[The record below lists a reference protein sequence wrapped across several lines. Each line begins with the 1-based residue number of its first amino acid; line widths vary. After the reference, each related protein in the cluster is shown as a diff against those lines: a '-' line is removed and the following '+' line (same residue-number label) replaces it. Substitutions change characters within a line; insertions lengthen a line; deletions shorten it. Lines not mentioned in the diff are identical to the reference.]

1 MTNFILDEG
10 TIAYEDDYL
19 LIIDKPAGMLVH
31 PTVNEWGCTLYDYV
45 TEYYQRKGITAN
57 IHPVSRLDRHTSG
70 LVIFA
75 KEPIIQHWLSQQQ
88 MDKEYLAIVTGELPN
103 DEGIIE
109 APIARKEGS
118 IIERCVSE
126 NGKYAKTSYKLL
138 AKRKGLSLLQV
149 KLFTGRTHQIR
160 AHMAHIGHPLLGDG
174 KYGVN
179 REDAKIGYKFQALYA
194 RKLVFRFKD
203 DEGALGYLKGREVT
217 LPDDAIWFYN
227 DFFTREK
234 TSAPRPPAPRK
245 QQMGTPKASFDAK
258 PSQAKKAPHSQPNCK
273 HFERNGNPSSRAY
286 GKGRGKGGSK

>member
-109 APIARKEGS
+109 APITRKEGS

-138 AKRKGLSLLQV
+138 AKRKDLSLLQV

-160 AHMAHIGHPLLGDG
+160 VHMAYIGCPLFNDNLYGTPGPQSRHALHAFKLRFIHPVSDTP
-174 KYGVN
+174 VEIT
-179 REDAKIGYKFQALYA
+179 R
-194 RKLVFRFKD
+194 
-203 DEGALGYLKGREVT
+203 T
-217 LPDDAIWFYN
+217 LPEDLRRIIY
-227 DFFTREK
+227 
-234 TSAPRPPAPRK
+234 
-245 QQMGTPKASFDAK
+245 
-258 PSQAKKAPHSQPNCK
+258 
-273 HFERNGNPSSRAY
+273 Y
-286 GKGRGKGGSK
+286 

>member
-1 MTNFILDEG
+1 MINFILDEG

-138 AKRKGLSLLQV
+138 AKRKDLSLLQV

-160 AHMAHIGHPLLGDG
+160 VHMAYIGCPLFNDNLYGTPGPQSRHALHAFKLRFIHPVSDTP
-174 KYGVN
+174 VEIT
-179 REDAKIGYKFQALYA
+179 R
-194 RKLVFRFKD
+194 
-203 DEGALGYLKGREVT
+203 T
-217 LPDDAIWFYN
+217 LPEDL
-227 DFFTREK
+227 
-234 TSAPRPPAPRK
+234 RK
-245 QQMGTPKASFDAK
+245 II
-258 PSQAKKAPHSQPNCK
+258 
-273 HFERNGNPSSRAY
+273 Y
-286 GKGRGKGGSK
+286 Y

>member
-1 MTNFILDEG
+1 MTNFILNEG

-109 APIARKEGS
+109 VPIARKEGS

-138 AKRKGLSLLQV
+138 SKRKGLSLLQV

-160 AHMAHIGHPLLGDG
+160 VHMAHIGCPLFNDNLYGTPGPQSRHALHAFKLRFIHPVSDTP
-174 KYGVN
+174 VEIT
-179 REDAKIGYKFQALYA
+179 R
-194 RKLVFRFKD
+194 
-203 DEGALGYLKGREVT
+203 T
-217 LPDDAIWFYN
+217 LPEDLRRIIY
-227 DFFTREK
+227 
-234 TSAPRPPAPRK
+234 
-245 QQMGTPKASFDAK
+245 
-258 PSQAKKAPHSQPNCK
+258 
-273 HFERNGNPSSRAY
+273 Y
-286 GKGRGKGGSK
+286 

>member
-31 PTVNEWGCTLYDYV
+31 PTVNEWGTTLYDYV
-45 TEYYQRKGITAN
+45 TDYYQRKGITAN

-109 APIARKEGS
+109 APIARKVGS

-138 AKRKGLSLLQV
+138 AKRKDLSLLQV

-160 AHMAHIGHPLLGDG
+160 VHMAYIGCPLFNDNLYGTPGPQSRHALHAFKLRFIHPVSDTP
-174 KYGVN
+174 VEIT
-179 REDAKIGYKFQALYA
+179 R
-194 RKLVFRFKD
+194 
-203 DEGALGYLKGREVT
+203 T
-217 LPDDAIWFYN
+217 LPEDLRRIIY
-227 DFFTREK
+227 
-234 TSAPRPPAPRK
+234 
-245 QQMGTPKASFDAK
+245 
-258 PSQAKKAPHSQPNCK
+258 
-273 HFERNGNPSSRAY
+273 Y
-286 GKGRGKGGSK
+286 

>member
-31 PTVNEWGCTLYDYV
+31 PTVNEWGTTLYDCV

-138 AKRKGLSLLQV
+138 AKRKDLSLLQV

-160 AHMAHIGHPLLGDG
+160 VHMAYIGCPLFNDNLYGTPGPQSRHALHAFKLRFIHPVSDTP
-174 KYGVN
+174 VEIT
-179 REDAKIGYKFQALYA
+179 R
-194 RKLVFRFKD
+194 
-203 DEGALGYLKGREVT
+203 T
-217 LPDDAIWFYN
+217 LPEDLRRIIY
-227 DFFTREK
+227 
-234 TSAPRPPAPRK
+234 
-245 QQMGTPKASFDAK
+245 
-258 PSQAKKAPHSQPNCK
+258 
-273 HFERNGNPSSRAY
+273 Y
-286 GKGRGKGGSK
+286 

>member
-138 AKRKGLSLLQV
+138 SKRTDLSLLQV

-160 AHMAHIGHPLLGDG
+160 VHMAYIGCPLFNDNLYGTPGPQSRHALHAFKLRFIHPVSDTP
-174 KYGVN
+174 VEIT
-179 REDAKIGYKFQALYA
+179 R
-194 RKLVFRFKD
+194 
-203 DEGALGYLKGREVT
+203 T
-217 LPDDAIWFYN
+217 LPEDLRRIIY
-227 DFFTREK
+227 
-234 TSAPRPPAPRK
+234 
-245 QQMGTPKASFDAK
+245 
-258 PSQAKKAPHSQPNCK
+258 
-273 HFERNGNPSSRAY
+273 Y
-286 GKGRGKGGSK
+286 